1 VAPQTIKADKSLI
14 AITVDGES
22 YHFQRNEDMVYYPGK
37 LHKFTIKV
45 DKRLPEGD
53 YQFSLLSESITP
65 WENDPESH
73 NGTAREYL
81 VLELLCCLQHKRSYV
96 AQPIM
101 LASNPNSLCA

>member
-1 VAPQTIKADKSLI
+1 MVKIIMFCFK
-14 AITVDGES
+14 
-22 YHFQRNEDMVYYPGK
+22 RNEDMVYYPGK

-81 VLELLCCLQHKRSYV
+81 VLEVKCGQYLDELLREKGLK
-96 AQPIM
+96 
-101 LASNPNSLCA
+101 ASGDILPLMASR